1 MKHRIWMAV
10 AASSM
15 LCLTMAVPASE
26 ANELTQK
33 QAQMQ
38 ALQAQAA
45 QVNQQAAADQAKA
58 QQLQQAIQSY
68 SDSIAAVQQ
77 QADANAKEIAALNQQ
92 LKALQDRI
100 AKTQQELDQD
110 QQRLQDSVRAV
121 YEDGTVSYL
130 EVLFHSTSFSDLL
143 DRMDALAR
151 IADQQRQLAAQVRA
165 LRDSLQREQQ
175 TKAATVQ
182 TLQKKQHEY
191 ELLIE
196 TNRQLREQK
205 KRAYSD
211 AMARVHADVQKKGML
226 ESQIR
231 LTQEQI
237 AAIEAQTRQAEA
249 KMQDASYVAQAT
261 QSLASAD
268 SSAIIHYAEQFIG
281 TPYVWGGTSPGGFD
295 CSGFTQYVFGHF
307 GVHLGRTAADQFG
320 QGVPV
325 SQANLQPGD
334 LVFFST
340 YAPGATHVGIYIGGG
355 MMINAEDAGCMITS
369 IHSSYWGPRYIGARR
384 VIKG

>member
-1 MKHRIWMAV
+1 MWMAV
-10 AASSM
+10 AASS
-15 LCLTMAVPASE
+15 LLGLTMAVPASE

-33 QAQMQ
+33 QAQMR
-38 ALQAQAA
+38 ALQAEAA
-45 QVNQQAAADQAKA
+45 QVNQQAAHDQAQA

-68 SDSIAAVQQ
+68 SDSIAAVQR
-77 QADANAKEIAALNQQ
+77 QADANAKEIATLNQQ

-165 LRDSLQREQQ
+165 LRDSLQHEQQ
-175 TKAATVQ
+175 SKAATVQ

-191 ELLIE
+191 ELLIA
-196 TNRQLREQK
+196 TNRQLQEQK

-231 LTQEQI
+231 LTQQQI
-237 AAIEAQTRQAEA
+237 EAIQAQTRQAEA

-261 QSLASAD
+261 QHLASAD
-268 SSAIIHYAEQFIG
+268 ASAIIRYAEQFIG

-307 GVHLGRTAADQFG
+307 GISLGRTAADQFG

-325 SQANLQPGD
+325 SQADLQPGD

-355 MMINAEDAGCMITS
+355 MMINAEDAGCKITS
-369 IHSSYWGPRYIGARR
+369 IHSSYWAPRYIGARR